1 MKNLGSLAACLVL
14 FFACS
19 TPTVEVV
26 KLSDGKK
33 GYDVSCLG
41 SLDKCQQRA
50 KVLCDKGQYRVHNTY
65 SNNLSMVETNDDL
78 IMRLQCLDEQASLEQ
93 CSLPGVSCVL

>member
-1 MKNLGSLAACLVL
+1 MKNFGTIACCLALY
-14 FFACS
+14 FSCS

-26 KLSDGKK
+26 KLSDGIQ

-41 SLDKCQQRA
+41 SLEKCQQRA
-50 KVLCDKGQYRVHNTY
+50 RNLCDKGQYRVHNTY
-65 SNNLSMVETNDDL
+65 SNNLSMLDSNDDL
-78 IMRLQCLDEQASLEQ
+78 IMRLQCIDEQASLEQ